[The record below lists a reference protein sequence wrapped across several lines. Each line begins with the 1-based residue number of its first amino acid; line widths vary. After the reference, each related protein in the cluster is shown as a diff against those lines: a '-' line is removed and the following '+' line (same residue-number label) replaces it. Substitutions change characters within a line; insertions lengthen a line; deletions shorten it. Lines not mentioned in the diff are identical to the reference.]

1 MSDSPQPA
9 LSLWPDL
16 DFTQHFESCMSC
28 CSNEHERV
36 SIHVSRA
43 PSPKRSYSNGTENER
58 VPIRILRAPSPNRS
72 HSNGT
77 EIKLFKKHMLPY
89 PVHHENALHNDAMH
103 HHDAREGVP
112 VHWSANAAHHRH
124 RPPSPVRRI
133 GHDGEAHPHREQ
145 PLRGPRSPSP
155 QRRSPSPQRK
165 HRHGE
170 AYHGPKITALSGGGS
185 RTEVSYMLTEAK
197 TLFLCQSCPCM
208 RMHVK
213 SCIQASL
220 AELPVHMIYLARH
233 IRGLP
238 PPFCLGF
245 QDFLHG
251 NERTVHNGGQYIPTL
266 L

>member
-1 MSDSPQPA
+1 M
-9 LSLWPDL
+9 
-16 DFTQHFESCMSC
+16 
-28 CSNEHERV
+28 
-36 SIHVSRA
+36 
-43 PSPKRSYSNGTENER
+43 
-58 VPIRILRAPSPNRS
+58 
-72 HSNGT
+72 
-77 EIKLFKKHMLPY
+77 
-89 PVHHENALHNDAMH
+89 

-220 AELPVHMIYLARH
+220 AELPVHMIYLFLSVLTSSSHTWLASPFLPWFPGFFAR
-233 IRGLP
+233 
-238 PPFCLGF
+238 
-245 QDFLHG
+245 Q
-251 NERTVHNGGQYIPTL
+251 RTHCA
-266 L
+266 